1 MSGLHRWDVSPA
13 EAAKVQH
20 ELRRRLDLV
29 WRNPPV
35 SSVGGVD
42 VHFRRGRALAAFIVL
57 DYPNLTPLE
66 AATAE
71 LPVAFPYIPGLLA
84 FREGPVVLQAWERLR
99 RKPDLIMFDAQ
110 GIAHPRGFGLAS
122 HMALWL
128 ERPGIGV
135 AKSRL
140 YGRHA
145 MPGPRP
151 GDRAP
156 LVDEKDPSR
165 VIGAVVRT
173 QAGGPPIYLSPG
185 DRIDVEHAVEFA
197 LACCRESRIPEP
209 TRWAHEV
216 AQGKPFPTEPAQ
228 LGLL

>member
-1 MSGLHRWDVSPA
+1 MDMSGLHRWDVSPA
-13 EAAKVQH
+13 EAAEVQQ

-35 SSVGGVD
+35 NSVGGVD
-42 VHFRRGRALAAFIVL
+42 VRFRRGRALAAFIVL
-57 DYPNLTPLE
+57 EYPTLTPLE

-128 ERPGIGV
+128 ERPGIRCGQIAAV
-135 AKSRL
+135 
-140 YGRHA
+140 
-145 MPGPRP
+145 RP
-151 GDRAP
+151 AFDARP
-156 LVDEKDPSR
+156 P
-165 VIGAVVRT
+165 
-173 QAGGPPIYLSPG
+173 AG
-185 DRIDVEHAVEFA
+185 
-197 LACCRESRIPEP
+197 
-209 TRWAHEV
+209 
-216 AQGKPFPTEPAQ
+216 
-228 LGLL
+228 